1 MLIKIVP
8 LFGGRQPNWDS
19 QKGKINM
26 VPNGTTRALRCS
38 SNISSESYTT
48 TTNYESLCSSHA
60 HPLGAGAA
68 NMSLRSPL
76 SAWTFAFALCLS
88 LLLMHL
94 VLKCLQHRSVVRM
107 PRPAGVNTGN
117 SRRAPELRLRWD
129 EVGER
134 VKLEQILGA
143 RCRYGIDR
151 GLRVMQGGPKG
162 QSVSDCGVRG
172 REE

>member
-1 MLIKIVP
+1 MGFPKRKKQFYTMMLYDAP
-8 LFGGRQPNWDS
+8 AASPTL
-19 QKGKINM
+19 
-26 VPNGTTRALRCS
+26 LRLSTNHS
-38 SNISSESYTT
+38 SAPTPT
-48 TTNYESLCSSHA
+48 HWGLGLPTCLCA

-68 NMSLRSPL
+68 NMSP
-76 SAWTFAFALCLS
+76 LS
-88 LLLMHL
+88 LLLL
-94 VLKCLQHRSVVRM
+94 PVVLKCLQHRSVVRM
-107 PRPAGVNTGN
+107 PAGVNTGN
-117 SRRAPELRLRWD
+117 SRRAQELRIRLRWD

-151 GLRVMQGGPKG
+151 GLRVMQGGPTG

>member
-1 MLIKIVP
+1 
-8 LFGGRQPNWDS
+8 
-19 QKGKINM
+19 
-26 VPNGTTRALRCS
+26 
-38 SNISSESYTT
+38 
-48 TTNYESLCSSHA
+48 
-60 HPLGAGAA
+60 
-68 NMSLRSPL
+68 MSP
-76 SAWTFAFALCLS
+76 LS
-88 LLLMHL
+88 LLLL
-94 VLKCLQHRSVVRM
+94 PVVLKCLQHRSVVRM
-107 PRPAGVNTGN
+107 PAGVNTGN

-162 QSVSDCGVRG
+162 QSVSDCGVRD

>member
-1 MLIKIVP
+1 MGFPKRKKQFYTMMLY
-8 LFGGRQPNWDS
+8 D
-19 QKGKINM
+19 
-26 VPNGTTRALRCS
+26 ALAASPTLLRLSTNHS
-38 SNISSESYTT
+38 SAPTPT
-48 TTNYESLCSSHA
+48 HWGLGLPTCLCA

-68 NMSLRSPL
+68 NMTLRSPL
-76 SAWTFAFALCLS
+76 SAWTFAFVLCLS
-88 LLLMHL
+88 LLLMPL

-107 PRPAGVNTGN
+107 PVGVDTGN

-151 GLRVMQGGPKG
+151 GLRVMQGGPTG

>member
-1 MLIKIVP
+1 
-8 LFGGRQPNWDS
+8 
-19 QKGKINM
+19 M

-38 SNISSESYTT
+38 SSISYTT
-48 TTNYESLCSSHA
+48 AIIYESLLSSHA

-68 NMSLRSPL
+68 NMSP
-76 SAWTFAFALCLS
+76 LS
-88 LLLMHL
+88 LLLL
-94 VLKCLQHRSVVRM
+94 PVVLKCLQHRSVVRM
-107 PRPAGVNTGN
+107 PAGVNTGN

-143 RCRYGIDR
+143 RCRYGIGR
-151 GLRVMQGGPKG
+151 GLRVMQGGPTC
-162 QSVSDCGVRG
+162 QSVSDCGVKD

>member
-1 MLIKIVP
+1 
-8 LFGGRQPNWDS
+8 
-19 QKGKINM
+19 M

-38 SNISSESYTT
+38 SSISYTT
-48 TTNYESLCSSHA
+48 TTIYESLLSSHA

-68 NMSLRSPL
+68 NMSP
-76 SAWTFAFALCLS
+76 LS
-88 LLLMHL
+88 LLLL
-94 VLKCLQHRSVVRM
+94 PVVLKCLQHRSVVRM
-107 PRPAGVNTGN
+107 KIALAGS

-151 GLRVMQGGPKG
+151 GLRVMQGGPTG
-162 QSVSDCGVRG
+162 QSVSDCGVRD

>member
-1 MLIKIVP
+1 
-8 LFGGRQPNWDS
+8 
-19 QKGKINM
+19 M

-38 SNISSESYTT
+38 SSISYTT
-48 TTNYESLCSSHA
+48 TTNYESLCISHA

-68 NMSLRSPL
+68 NMTLRSPL
-76 SAWTFAFALCLS
+76 SAWTFAFVLCLS
-88 LLLMHL
+88 LLLMPL

-107 PRPAGVNTGN
+107 PVGN

-151 GLRVMQGGPKG
+151 GLRVIQGGPKG

>member
-1 MLIKIVP
+1 MAAASLIGIPKKREKQFYTMMLY
-8 LFGGRQPNWDS
+8 D
-19 QKGKINM
+19 
-26 VPNGTTRALRCS
+26 ALAASPTLLRLSTNHS
-38 SNISSESYTT
+38 SAPTPT
-48 TTNYESLCSSHA
+48 HWGLGLPTCLCA

-68 NMSLRSPL
+68 NMSP
-76 SAWTFAFALCLS
+76 LS
-88 LLLMHL
+88 LLLL
-94 VLKCLQHRSVVRM
+94 PVVLKCLQHRSVVRM
-107 PRPAGVNTGN
+107 PAGVNTGN

-151 GLRVMQGGPKG
+151 GLRVMQGGPTG
-162 QSVSDCGVRG
+162 QSVSDCGVRD

>member
-1 MLIKIVP
+1 MAQLG
-8 LFGGRQPNWDS
+8 LYD
-19 QKGKINM
+19 
-26 VPNGTTRALRCS
+26 ALAASPTLLRLS
-38 SNISSESYTT
+38 
-48 TTNYESLCSSHA
+48 TNHSAAPTPTHWGLGLPTCLCAS
-60 HPLGAGAA
+60 PRR
-68 NMSLRSPL
+68 MDLRLCPPL
-76 SAWTFAFALCLS
+76 SAAAAS
-88 LLLMHL
+88 RA
-94 VLKCLQHRSVVRM
+94 QM
-107 PRPAGVNTGN
+107 PATQISRQNAYRCGRPDTGN

>member
-1 MLIKIVP
+1 
-8 LFGGRQPNWDS
+8 
-19 QKGKINM
+19 M

-38 SNISSESYTT
+38 SSISYTT

-68 NMSLRSPL
+68 NMTLRSPI
-76 SAWTFAFALCLS
+76 SAWTFAFVLCLS
-88 LLLMHL
+88 LLLMPL

-107 PRPAGVNTGN
+107 PAGVNTGN

-151 GLRVMQGGPKG
+151 GLRVMQGGPTG

>member
-1 MLIKIVP
+1 MGLP
-8 LFGGRQPNWDS
+8 TW
-19 QKGKINM
+19 
-26 VPNGTTRALRCS
+26 
-38 SNISSESYTT
+38 
-48 TTNYESLCSSHA
+48 LCA

-68 NMSLRSPL
+68 NMTLRSPL

-88 LLLMHL
+88 LLLMPL

-107 PRPAGVNTGN
+107 PVGN
-117 SRRAPELRLRWD
+117 SRRAPELCLRWD

-151 GLRVMQGGPKG
+151 GLRVMQGGPTG
-162 QSVSDCGVRG
+162 QSVSDCGVRD

>member
-1 MLIKIVP
+1 
-8 LFGGRQPNWDS
+8 
-19 QKGKINM
+19 M

-38 SNISSESYTT
+38 SSISYTT

-68 NMSLRSPL
+68 NMTLRSPL
-76 SAWTFAFALCLS
+76 SAWTFAFVLCLS
-88 LLLMHL
+88 LLLMPL

-107 PRPAGVNTGN
+107 PVGN
-117 SRRAPELRLRWD
+117 SRRAPELCLRWD

-151 GLRVMQGGPKG
+151 GLRVMHGGPTG
-162 QSVSDCGVRG
+162 QSVSDCGVRD

>member
-1 MLIKIVP
+1 
-8 LFGGRQPNWDS
+8 
-19 QKGKINM
+19 M

-38 SNISSESYTT
+38 SSISYTT

-68 NMSLRSPL
+68 NMTLRSPL
-76 SAWTFAFALCLS
+76 SAWTFAFVLCLS
-88 LLLMHL
+88 LLLMPL

-107 PRPAGVNTGN
+107 PAGVNTGN

-151 GLRVMQGGPKG
+151 GLRVMHGGPTG
-162 QSVSDCGVRG
+162 QSVSDCGVRD

>member
-1 MLIKIVP
+1 
-8 LFGGRQPNWDS
+8 
-19 QKGKINM
+19 M

-38 SNISSESYTT
+38 SSISYTT

-68 NMSLRSPL
+68 NMTLRSPF
-76 SAWTFAFALCLS
+76 SAWTFAFVLCLS
-88 LLLMHL
+88 LLLMPL

-107 PRPAGVNTGN
+107 PAGVNTGN